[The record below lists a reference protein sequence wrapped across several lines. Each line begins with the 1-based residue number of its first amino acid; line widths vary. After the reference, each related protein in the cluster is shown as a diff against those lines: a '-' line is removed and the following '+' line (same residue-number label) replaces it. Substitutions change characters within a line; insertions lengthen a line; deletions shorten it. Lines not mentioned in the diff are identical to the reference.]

1 MGLNSNR
8 ILGNHPNQTLS
19 WLEDLRAGQFND
31 TLLEWFNVEERRLTK
46 EKEPVEL
53 YRAQGRLEVLGT
65 LIELAA
71 SIRSYLDDV
80 RTGKVTKIKESQPNG
95 ELVSR

>member
-8 ILGNHPNQTLS
+8 ILGNQPNQTLS
-19 WLEDLRAGQFND
+19 WLEDLRGGQFND
-31 TLLEWFNVEERRLTK
+31 AILEWFNAEEHRIVK
-46 EKEPVEL
+46 EKEPLEI

-80 RTGKVTKIKESQPNG
+80 RTGKVEKIKENQPNG
-95 ELVSR
+95 KLV